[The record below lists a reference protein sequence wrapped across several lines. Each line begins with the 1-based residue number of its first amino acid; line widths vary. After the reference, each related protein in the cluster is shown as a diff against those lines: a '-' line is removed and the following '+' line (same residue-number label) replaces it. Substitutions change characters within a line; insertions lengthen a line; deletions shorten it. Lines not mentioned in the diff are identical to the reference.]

1 MKYILIFFICLL
13 SLYSEDFKIQ
23 KEENVL
29 KVKNLIEQEEKIAE
43 NFEKYILQ
51 EFTFP
56 TLQNLINDNYLGA
69 NFSIVNKFGN
79 NISFKVET
87 GTSNRL
93 ALTYAIIN
101 NTEPYLREL
110 YERDLYRFNTYI
122 KKETNENLIQIKLKS
137 KEAQTIYK
145 ILSTGAII
153 AKTCSDNLKNSYC
166 NYDNGTIR
174 WYNSASNWIE
184 YSKKDF
190 EDGNV
195 TVVSSSVL
203 YDTKLNNLKVG
214 AYIYVENSAKYVKVI
229 DNKLLKVQ

>member
-13 SLYSEDFKIQ
+13 SLYSEDFRIQ

-29 KVKNLIEQEEKIAE
+29 RVKSLIEQEEKIAE

-51 EFTFP
+51 EFLFP
-56 TLQNLINDNYLGA
+56 TLQNLINDSYLGS

-79 NISFKVET
+79 NISFKIET
-87 GTSNRL
+87 GISNRL
-93 ALTYAIIN
+93 ALNYAIIN
-101 NTEPYLREL
+101 NTEPYVKEL
-110 YERDLYRFNTYI
+110 YERDLYRVNTYI

-137 KEAQTIYK
+137 KEAQNIYK
-145 ILSTGAII
+145 ILSSGATI

-166 NYDNGTIR
+166 NYDNRAIR